1 MFIKDWKLG
10 NREIIFLS
18 YNFLAHQSSSWL
30 HVPVWSFCVSRKI
43 FFEIT
48 KGSSQETGA
57 NRRLYI
63 FQKMFMRELENIVF
77 NARVDLQSV
86 LDILRLEGI
95 ELWGLTVKTKTKM
108 KFQNKRNWFQ
118 TSSRDNIILLLTKH
132 FFSTILKTS

>member
-1 MFIKDWKLG
+1 
-10 NREIIFLS
+10 
-18 YNFLAHQSSSWL
+18 
-30 HVPVWSFCVSRKI
+30 
-43 FFEIT
+43 
-48 KGSSQETGA
+48 
-57 NRRLYI
+57 
-63 FQKMFMRELENIVF
+63 MFMRELENIVF